1 MSLIASIDF
10 LKEELNKE
18 KKKGHLIGL
27 VPTMGYLH
35 EGHLSLIRRAKQE
48 NDIVVVSI
56 FVNPTQ
62 FAPNEDFESYPRDI
76 ERDYE
81 MAREAGADIIF
92 NPSVQEM
99 YPQGAST
106 FVIVEGDITQKL
118 CGGSR
123 PTHFKGVTTVV
134 AMLLNLI
141 LPDFAYFGQK
151 DAQQAIVL
159 KKMARDLHIATKLVV
174 CPIVRE
180 NDGLALSSR
189 NVYLNEIE
197 RNQALILS
205 RTLFEAQ
212 ARVNEG
218 EINVEEL
225 KRFMISN
232 ISTMDLAEIDYVE
245 ILDEGTLD
253 NIEIIEKKALAAVA
267 VRFGKTRLIDNVIL
281 KRGELY
287 VTDNV

>member
-212 ARVNEG
+212 ARVDEG

-232 ISTMDLAEIDYVE
+232 INTMDLAEIDYVE
-245 ILDEGTLD
+245 ILDEDTLD

-281 KRGELY
+281 KRGE
-287 VTDNV
+287 